1 MSKANCINGT
11 VPLGN
16 TEMHYA
22 RFGSGDKTAVLLPG
36 LSDGLATVEG
46 KAALL
51 AKPYKPF
58 LGEYTIYM
66 FSRKDV
72 MPEGYTIA
80 DMADDQATAM
90 KALGIEGAYVLGVSQ
105 GGMISQ
111 FLAAQHP
118 ECVRALVLAVTAPYP
133 NEVVR
138 AAVVSWIEMA
148 HRRDHKRLMIDTAEK
163 SYSDAYLRKHR
174 ALLPLL
180 GLVGRQKSYDRFL
193 KNANAILASDARPVL
208 KSITSPTLI
217 IGGDADK
224 TVGTAAAGEL
234 HEMIAGS
241 ELYIYKG
248 LGHAAYE
255 EAKDFNGRVFG
266 FFSLCAGK

>member
-1 MSKANCINGT
+1 MGNSKNGT
-11 VPLGN
+11 VPLGD

-22 RFGSGDKTAVLLPG
+22 RFGSGGKTAVLIPG
-36 LSDGLATVEG
+36 LSDGLTSVKG

-51 AKPYKPF
+51 AKPYKPY

-66 FSRKDV
+66 FSRKDN
-72 MPEGYTIA
+72 MPEGYSIS
-80 DMADDQATAM
+80 DMADDQAAAM
-90 KALGIEGAYVLGVSQ
+90 KALGIEGSYVLGVSQ

-111 FLAAQHP
+111 YLAARHP
-118 ECVRALVLAVTAPYP
+118 ECVRALVLAVTAPYA
-133 NEVVR
+133 NDVAR
-138 AAVVSWIEMA
+138 AAVGGWIEMA
-148 HRRDHKRLMIDTAEK
+148 KRGDHKALMLDTAEK
-163 SYSDAYLRKHR
+163 SYSDAYLAKHR

-193 KNANAILASDARPVL
+193 KNANAILAFDARPVL
-208 KSITSPTLI
+208 DRITCPTLI
-217 IGGDADK
+217 IGADCDK

-234 HEMIAGS
+234 RELIAGS

-255 EAKDFNGRVFG
+255 EAKDFNERVFG
-266 FFSLCAGK
+266 FFGSAAER